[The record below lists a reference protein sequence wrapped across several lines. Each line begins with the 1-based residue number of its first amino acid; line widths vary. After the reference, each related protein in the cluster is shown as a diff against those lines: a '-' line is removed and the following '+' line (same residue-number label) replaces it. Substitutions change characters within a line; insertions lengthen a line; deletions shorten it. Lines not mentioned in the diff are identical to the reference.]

1 MSDTPHLKLPLIEA
15 SQAQK
20 HVTHNEALMRLDAV
34 CQLAVKDRT
43 RTAPPGGPHEGDRH
57 IVAVGAT
64 GAWAGRDNRI
74 AHRLDGIW
82 TFLEPEPGWFCWD
95 ADPGSFV
102 AWTGSDWVA
111 IETGA
116 SLTAE
121 YERLGVNT
129 TPDATNRLAVKSN
142 AVLFAP
148 VEVADGGN
156 GDVRFVVTKE
166 ASANTA
172 SLLFQDAWSGRAE
185 IGLAGDDALRAK
197 VSADGSAWSDVFV
210 ADPATGALGL
220 PNGAMLA
227 ALNGGP
233 LAGLRNLLI
242 NGDFAVNQRGFA
254 GGALAAGSYGHDRWK
269 AGAGGADYSV
279 AAGVVTLASG
289 SLVQVIE
296 DPGLAGETVT
306 VSVDDPSADITVDVA
321 GTGAT
326 IFAGSG
332 RRGATVTLDAGAT
345 GEVTLSLSASGASFR
360 RVQLETGA
368 LATPFERRPVGLEQ
382 MLCARYYTTSVP
394 FASSGYASSA
404 GQTSPSWTTAP
415 PTTALRA
422 APAVTVHVFASAN
435 LDVGSADVL
444 ATDLLGATLQAPS
457 SGTGRIY
464 WRGMVDYD
472 AEF

>member
-34 CQLAVKDRT
+34 CQLAVKDRN
-43 RTAPPGGPHEGDRH
+43 RTAPPASPQEGDRH
-57 IVAVGAT
+57 IVAAGAT
-64 GAWAGRDNRI
+64 GAWAGRDTLI

-82 TFLEPEPGWFCWD
+82 TFLTPEPGWFCWD

-102 AWTGSDWVA
+102 AWTGSEWVD

-129 TPDATNRLAVKSN
+129 APDATNKLAVKSN

-148 VEVADGGN
+148 VAVADGGN
-156 GDVRFVVTKE
+156 GDVRFVVDKE
-166 ASANTA
+166 AAGNTA

-197 VSADGSAWSDVFV
+197 VSADGSTWSDAFS
-210 ADPATGALGL
+210 ADPATGTLTL
-220 PNGAMLA
+220 PNGAALS
-227 ALNGGP
+227 ALNGGA
-233 LAGLRNLLI
+233 LGGLRNLLI
-242 NGDFAVNQRGFA
+242 NGAFGVNQRGFA
-254 GGALAAGSYGHDRWK
+254 GGALAAGTYGHDRWK

-296 DPGLAGETVT
+296 NPDLAGETVT
-306 VSVDDPSADITVDVA
+306 VSVEDPSADIIVDVA

-332 RRGATVTLDAGAT
+332 RRGATVTVDGGAT
-345 GEVTLSLSASGASFR
+345 GDAAVTLSATSASFR
-360 RVQLETGA
+360 RVQLEVGP
-368 LATPFERRPVGLEQ
+368 LATPFERRPPMLEY
-382 MLCARYYTTSVP
+382 MLCARYCITGVP
-394 FASSGYASSA
+394 FSSA
-404 GQTSPSWTTAP
+404 GYAGSGGQASPSWVCVPAP
-415 PTTALRA
+415 VPLRT
-422 APAVTVHVFASAN
+422 APAVTIHIDISGN
-435 LDVGSADVL
+435 LDDGAAD
-444 ATDLLGATLQAPS
+444 ARDIYPLGVTIQAPS
-457 SGTGRIY
+457 LDGGRTYWAGTL
-464 WRGMVDYD
+464 DYD